1 MTVVFNRTIVT
12 YRAMVRRAM
21 RRADKKLD
29 KKTRG
34 VKLIPY
40 ALRWKPELSH
50 ERIEKF
56 CEENARLGLP
66 TTPLRLAVKGLTNR
80 VSRRKVPIAL
90 TPTQVKEINRR
101 TWSSAIARKAVT
113 DAARARK
120 RAIDASCGK
129 GARHPKTD

>member
-12 YRAMVRRAM
+12 YRAMVRRAW

-29 KKTRG
+29 KKNRG
-34 VKLIPY
+34 VKMIPHS
-40 ALRWKPELSH
+40 LRRKSELSH

-80 VSRRKVPIAL
+80 VSRAKVPIAL

-101 TWSSAIARKAVT
+101 TWSSVIARKAIT

-120 RAIDASCGK
+120 HAIDAICGQ
-129 GARHPKTD
+129 GPRHPKTD